1 MSEPTTI
8 GKLIKN
14 ETVSNFLANATSEG
28 IEEFTHKLGLQKYLK
43 YCKDNGIDK
52 KTICEK

>member
-1 MSEPTTI
+1 MSLEFHSGI
-8 GKLIKN
+8 WYQVEDI
-14 ETVSNFLANATSEG
+14 G

-52 KTICEK
+52 KLFVKN